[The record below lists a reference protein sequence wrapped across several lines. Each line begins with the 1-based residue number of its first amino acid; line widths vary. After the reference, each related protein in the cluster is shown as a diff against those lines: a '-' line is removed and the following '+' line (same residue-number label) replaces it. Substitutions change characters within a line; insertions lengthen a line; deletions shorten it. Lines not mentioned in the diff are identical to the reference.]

1 MCGVGGGYFQGEGQE
16 KILPCKG
23 GGGHYMKNKNI
34 GGCVLSTQPDQQK
47 KAPMQKC
54 AKKSKKLSNIEKC
67 FLASF
72 AHSAFTKFIFLEQL
86 TAVPQFNM
94 QNMLFLFS
102 FFLSSHHDTNPLL
115 HLYHFRKKNIIIYWL
130 ILTVNHQGS
139 FFLFSFFFV
148 FIEWVKHFCT
158 PANFVTI

>member
-54 AKKSKKLSNIEKC
+54 AKKAKNYQTLKNVSSLV
-67 FLASF
+67 L
-72 AHSAFTKFIFLEQL
+72 L
-86 TAVPQFNM
+86 TRHL
-94 QNMLFLFS
+94 QNSYFW
-102 FFLSSHHDTNPLL
+102 SS
-115 HLYHFRKKNIIIYWL
+115 
-130 ILTVNHQGS
+130 
-139 FFLFSFFFV
+139 
-148 FIEWVKHFCT
+148 
-158 PANFVTI
+158 